1 MSTDTLLPRDISWL
15 QFNHR
20 VLQEAADSRV
30 PLYERINF
38 LAIYSSNLD
47 EFYRVRI
54 ASLRSF
60 KYLQKSTRKQ
70 MKVKPKKELKVIQPL
85 VMEQQRLFGE
95 IWKKDIL
102 PTLAENGV
110 HLVEAEQLNPEQK
123 QFAEQYYEQHLKELI
138 HPLWIREAEEKPF
151 LENKGL
157 YLLVAFAE
165 TEKMAC
171 LEIPSGQTDRF
182 IQLPEQDGQ
191 KYITFLDDILRLHL
205 AQIFPDENIRGAWSV
220 KVSRDAE
227 MYIEDEYEGDLME
240 KIKKGIEERDI
251 GLPTRFLYDESMPED
266 ILALV
271 KQKFTLSKY
280 DLVPG
285 ARYHNFND
293 FFSFPDPLGR
303 ASWHNEAFPPLPHP
317 ELEQQ
322 ESLMQAVEEKDY
334 ILHFPYHKFDYV
346 PRFIREAAEDER
358 VDAIKITLYRVAS
371 KSAVTEAL
379 LYALEKGKKV
389 LAFIEA
395 KARFDEATNL
405 FWGER
410 LQQAGAVVIYSFPGI
425 KVHTKLLLVR
435 KIINDEKRYA
445 AYIGTGNFNEKTAKL
460 YCDHA
465 LLSANKK
472 IVNEVSQVF
481 DILERKIIVPKT
493 KNVFISP
500 FSTRTGFVNLIKNE
514 IAEAEAGRPAYMILK
529 MNSLEDPEM
538 IERLYDAN
546 RAGVK
551 IKLIVRGIC
560 CLIPGVAGQSEH
572 IEVLSIVDR
581 FLEHA
586 RIYIFGNAGQEKMYI
601 ASADW
606 MTRNLDRRIE
616 VAVPILD
623 PEVYQEL
630 RSIIDLQLVDN
641 QKARIINAAGSNPYI
656 VVEEGKPIIRAQ
668 AATYQMIA
676 EKK

>member
-1 MSTDTLLPRDISWL
+1 MSNDLLLARDISWL

-20 VLQEAADSRV
+20 VLQEAADDRV

-47 EFYRVRI
+47 EFYRVRV

-60 KYLQKSTRKQ
+60 KYLRKSTRKQ
-70 MKVKPKKELKVIQPL
+70 MRVKPKKDLKIIQAT
-85 VMEQQRLFGE
+85 VMEQQQLFGK
-95 IWKKDIL
+95 IWTEDIL

-110 HLVEAEQLNPEQK
+110 HLVKAKQMTEEQK
-123 QFAEQYYEQHLKELI
+123 AFAAQYYETHLQALI
-138 HPLWIREAEEKPF
+138 EPLWIENEEGPF

-157 YLLVAFAE
+157 YLLVAFAD

-171 LEIPSGQTDRF
+171 LEIPSGDTDRF
-182 IQLPEQDGQ
+182 ILLPERAGE
-191 KYITFLDDILRLHL
+191 KYITFLDDILRLQL
-205 AQIFPDENIRGAWSV
+205 TSLFPEEKIRGAWSV

-251 GLPTRFLYDESMPED
+251 GLPTRFLYDESMPDD

-271 KQKFTLSKY
+271 KQKYALSKY

-303 ASWHNEAFPPLPHP
+303 ANWHNEAFPPLPHP

-322 ESLMQAVEEKDY
+322 ASLMQAVEKKDY
-334 ILHFPYHKFDYV
+334 VLHFPYHKFDYV
-346 PRFIREAAEDER
+346 PRFIREAAEEKT

-379 LYALEKGKKV
+379 LYALKKGKKV

-435 KIINDEKRYA
+435 KIIDKKKKYA

-481 DILERKIIVPKT
+481 DLLERKIIVPKT

-500 FSTRTGFVNLIKNE
+500 FTTRIGFVNLIKSE
-514 IAEAEAGRPAYMILK
+514 IAAAEAGRPAYMILK
-529 MNSLEDPEM
+529 MNSLEDPDM
-538 IERLYDAN
+538 IKRLYQAS

-560 CLIPGVAGQSEH
+560 CLVPGVEGQSEH
-572 IEVLSIVDR
+572 IEVISIIDR

-586 RIYIFGNAGQEKMYI
+586 RVYIFCNGGQEKMYI

-606 MTRNLDRRIE
+606 MTRNLDQRIE

-623 PEVYQEL
+623 AGVYQEL
-630 RSIIDLQLVDN
+630 RSIIDLQLGDN
-641 QKARIINAAGSNPYI
+641 QKARIINEAGSNPY
-656 VVEEGKPIIRAQ
+656 VAVEEGKPLIRAQ

-676 EKK
+676 KGK